1 MTVVAPG
8 QPSIPEPRGDDDED
22 VSWALSTAAAVFAR
36 GDPHEGLKWLRRAA
50 ETASDANRDARS
62 LELFK
67 AAADLSNHL
76 KASGVLSSTPAPSRV
91 TPAPPAV
98 SSSAPP
104 AANIAGRSSPP
115 PPPRGRPTAGPHT
128 AVMSQSA
135 PTPRIDPMA
144 ALDAVAPTVPG
155 PALPTRTTS
164 HVTSGGTPFAPGPFQ
179 SNAPVSPQQLLLA
192 QGVSRGTLVPGAKTL
207 ASNVT
212 FDQLSS
218 QRSGANGGDSVRI
231 EISKAATITDAHA
244 RELANRAA
252 RQMHGTPGASSRAT
266 HPGVGPGSS
275 DLATTAIQQP
285 AQQQQ
290 LQRNE
295 LQRSEGAGVDAR
307 KITQKPL
314 ATSSPLPV
322 GSVKPPPNQSAAQ
335 PQARL
340 AASAGRDMARQSSV
354 DATGDNAVTRVA
366 TTPPKN
372 ELRAMMPE
380 AAPTVPGGL
389 IDQRP
394 ASRGRRRSTMGGGRR
409 ASKPGADQRA
419 AEESGGKGAAISEGR
434 PPTARFEDEIT
445 IERDLSGVTTGLT
458 SDLDENTN
466 VLSGEELF
474 VESDDRTPSSQA
486 TPVAP
491 DKSPARTAQNGVAGR
506 PRRSLSR
513 MEQGRRP
520 TTRVEGSQRASY
532 PELTIPQEEPA
543 AAKERRDEAKREN
556 TEATTFA
563 GLGDPRTTFESTT
576 AENMS
581 AVMAEPAVEVPP
593 TEAFPMTGRSSPAPD
608 LRRHAPSVNQDNL
621 CLSAFRVA
629 ISLELVQGR
638 LDVLP
643 LAPGEPAPMGRFAA
657 VIVAADVAA
666 SATLTE
672 IVTRAMDS
680 GDTVIHPLGGGDR
693 RQRKS

>member
-8 QPSIPEPRGDDDED
+8 QPAIPEPRGDDDED
-22 VSWALSTAAAVFAR
+22 VSWALSTAAALFAR
-36 GDPHEGLKWLRRAA
+36 GDPQEGLKWLRRAA
-50 ETASDANRDARS
+50 ESASDANRDARS

-76 KASGVLSSTPAPSRV
+76 KVSGASGSTPPPSRV

-98 SSSAPP
+98 GASAPP
-104 AANIAGRSSPP
+104 ANVSGRSNPP
-115 PPPRGRPTAGPHT
+115 PPPRGRPTSTGAST
-128 AVMSQSA
+128 MVMSQSA
-135 PTPRIDPMA
+135 PTPRVDPMA

-155 PALPTRTTS
+155 PALPGRTTS
-164 HVTSGGTPFAPGPFQ
+164 HVTTGGTPFVPGPFQ
-179 SNAPVSPQQLLLA
+179 SSAPVSPQQLLLA

-212 FDQLSS
+212 FEQLNT
-218 QRSGANGGDSVRI
+218 QRQGANGDPVRI
-231 EISKAATITDAHA
+231 EISKAATIPDAHA

-252 RQMHGTPGASSRAT
+252 RQMHGAGQVGASARAT

-285 AQQQQ
+285 SQQQQ
-290 LQRNE
+290 LQR
-295 LQRSEGAGVDAR
+295 EGAGVDAR
-307 KITQKPL
+307 KITGPKSS

-322 GSVKPPPNQSAAQ
+322 GSVKPPPPNPTTTTPAQ
-335 PQARL
+335 PLAQPHVRV
-340 AASAGRDMARQSSV
+340 AASAGRDMARQSNHTADS
-354 DATGDNAVTRVA
+354 TGDNAITRVA
-366 TTPPKN
+366 TTPPKH
-372 ELRAMMPE
+372 ELRAMMPD

-409 ASKPGADQRA
+409 ASKSSADQRA
-419 AEESGGKGAAISEGR
+419 SEESGGKSAVISEAR

-445 IERDLSGVTTGLT
+445 IERDLSGVTTGLNA

-466 VLSGEELF
+466 VLSGEEL
-474 VESDDRTPSSQA
+474 DDQTPSSTA

-491 DKSPARTAQNGVAGR
+491 EKPSAARNGGGIAAASR
-506 PRRSLSR
+506 NRRTLSR
-513 MEQGRRP
+513 VEQGRRP

-532 PELTIPQEEPA
+532 PEHHPELHN
-543 AAKERRDEAKREN
+543 REN
-556 TEATTFA
+556 TEAKTFS
-563 GLGDPRTTFESTT
+563 GLGDPRTSFESTT

-581 AVMAEPAVEVPP
+581 AAMAEAAAEIPP
-593 TEAFPMTGRSSPAPD
+593 TEAFPMTGRSNPAPEV
-608 LRRHAPSVNQDNL
+608 RKHAAPASNADNL
-621 CLSAFRVA
+621 GLAAFRVA
-629 ISLELVQGR
+629 ISFELVQGR

-643 LAPGEPAPMGRFAA
+643 LAPGEPAPTGRFAA
-657 VIVAADVAA
+657 VIVASDVAA

-672 IVTRAMDS
+672 IVTRAMDG
-680 GDTVIHPLGGGDR
+680 GDTVIHPLAGTSSADR